1 MTLAY
6 WERHRFDDPALA
18 ADRDELLKSADQ
30 NPDPYAAFL
39 NLLRSGRRDA
49 VCTALEY
56 FHYEDRQARW
66 GFGNPLDEYAVEVLD
81 RARWV
86 LRGTPLPEARGKD
99 RASALWAIQNHAEAA
114 DAPLI
119 TAALRAVDG
128 DIVDDGAVSAAE
140 QCLYA
145 CDVPEDPELVA
156 QLGSMALDDDRPLRV
171 RVACARALA
180 SAESKQAAEL
190 AVRLTDL
197 SELKLQLAGALV
209 LTAHLDTH
217 RPLLERLV
225 ATWPPNSPEA
235 DDIRDA
241 LEEDEDDA

>member
-6 WERHRFDDPALA
+6 WERHRFDDAAMA

-30 NPDPYAAFL
+30 NPDPRAAFL
-39 NLLRSGRRDA
+39 NLLRSGQRDA

-66 GFGNPLDEYAVEVLD
+66 GFGNPLDEHAVEVLD

-86 LRGTPLPEARGKD
+86 LRGTPLPEAQGQD
-99 RASALWAIQNHAEAA
+99 RASALWAVQNHAEAV

-119 TAALRAVDG
+119 IAALRAVDG
-128 DIVDDGAVSAAE
+128 DVVDDGAVSAAG

-156 QLGSMALDDDRPLRV
+156 QLGAMALDEYRPLRV
-171 RVACARALA
+171 REACARALA
-180 SAESKQAAEL
+180 SAESDQAAEL
-190 AVRLTDL
+190 ALRLTGL
-197 SELKLQLAGALV
+197 PEIELQLAGALV
-209 LTAHLDTH
+209 LTAHIDTH
-217 RPLLERLV
+217 RLLLERLL
-225 ATWPPNSPEA
+225 ATWPPNTPHA

>member
-1 MTLAY
+1 MTLGY
-6 WERHRFDDPALA
+6 WERHGFDDPAVA
-18 ADRDELLKSADQ
+18 ADRDELIKSADQ
-30 NPDPYAAFL
+30 NPDRCAAFR

-66 GFGNPLDEYAVEVLD
+66 GFGNPLDEYAGEVLD

-86 LRGTPLPEARGKD
+86 LRGTPLPEARGQD

-128 DIVDDGAVSAAE
+128 DVVDDGAVSAAG

-145 CDVPEDPELVA
+145 CDVPEDGELVA
-156 QLGSMALDDDRPLRV
+156 QLGAMALDEDRPLRV
-171 RVACARALA
+171 RVACAGALA
-180 SAESKQAAEL
+180 SAESDQAAEI
-190 AVRLTDL
+190 AVRLTDVP
-197 SELKLQLAGALV
+197 ERELQLAGALV

-225 ATWPPNSPEA
+225 ATWPPNTPQA

-241 LEEDEDDA
+241 LAEVGDVV

>member
-1 MTLAY
+1 MTLGY
-6 WERHRFDDPALA
+6 WERHGFDDLAVA

-30 NPDPYAAFL
+30 NPDPCAAFL

-66 GFGNPLDEYAVEVLD
+66 GFGNPLDEHAAEVLD

-86 LRGTPLPEARGKD
+86 LRGTPLPEARGQD
-99 RASALWAIQNHAEAA
+99 RASALWAIQNHAEAV

-119 TAALRAVDG
+119 TAVLRAADG
-128 DIVDDGAVSAAE
+128 DVVDDGAVSAAG

-145 CDVPEDPELVA
+145 CDVPEDRELVA
-156 QLGSMALDDDRPLRV
+156 QLGAMALDEDRPLPV
-171 RVACARALA
+171 RVACAGALA
-180 SAESKQAAEL
+180 SAESDQAAEL
-190 AVRLTDL
+190 AARLTDL
-197 SELKLQLAGALV
+197 PELELQLAGALV

-225 ATWPPNSPEA
+225 ATWPPNTPQA

>member
-6 WERHRFDDPALA
+6 WERHRFDDPAVA

-30 NPDPYAAFL
+30 NPDPCAAFL
-39 NLLRSGRRDA
+39 RLLRSGRRDA

-56 FHYEDRQARW
+56 FHYQDRQARW
-66 GFGNPLDEYAVEVLD
+66 GFGNPLDEYAAEVLD
-81 RARWV
+81 HARWV
-86 LRGTPLPEARGKD
+86 LRGTPLPEARGED

-119 TAALRAVDG
+119 TAALRTVDG
-128 DIVDDGAVSAAE
+128 DVVDGAVSAAG

-156 QLGSMALDDDRPLRV
+156 QLGAMALDEDRPLRV
-171 RVACARALA
+171 RASCARALA
-180 SAESKQAAEL
+180 SAESDQAAEL
-190 AVRLTDL
+190 AVLLTGL
-197 SELKLQLAGALV
+197 AELELQMAGALV

-217 RPLLERLV
+217 RPLLECLV
-225 ATWPPNSPEA
+225 ATWPPNAPEA
-235 DDIRDA
+235 NDIRDA
-241 LEEDEDDA
+241 LEEDDDDA